1 MAPIHHSFYK
11 IGFTESKLIYLI
23 FGSTLLVTST
33 YLIKK
38 TPDILQVS
46 KKNQCDNNT
55 LKVEILFGCLHTR
68 DVFLV
73 NLDADVIFLKAI
85 NKLK

>member
-33 YLIKK
+33 YLIKRK

-46 KKNQCDNNT
+46 KKPM
-55 LKVEILFGCLHTR
+55 
-68 DVFLV
+68 
-73 NLDADVIFLKAI
+73 
-85 NKLK
+85 